1 MADEYGLNGA
11 AQIKVVGV
19 GGGGCNAVDRMIATG
34 VKGVEYIAMNTD
46 VRALSKCQAPVRLQL
61 GPMTTGGK
69 GSGGKPEVGRASA
82 EESVEE
88 IAELLQGADMVFV
101 VAGMG
106 GGSGTG
112 ASPLV
117 AQAARSVGALTVGNV
132 TLPFS
137 WEGKHRST
145 LASEGTE
152 ALREHVDALIV
163 IPNDRLLAIVEEEIP
178 LLKAFVLAD
187 EMLRQGV
194 EGIVGIIDYTAD
206 INVDFNDVRETIK
219 GAGSALLSI
228 GVGRGPERAR
238 DAAEQAVYSRLLDRD
253 IRGAKSVLFE
263 VRGDASMSL
272 YELQAAADIIS
283 DLADADASIIWG
295 GGVDDRLEDEMQIRL
310 IAAGFAGREPEVVD
324 AAWGSTASTAGQTAP
339 PRPTWA
345 TIDIPG
351 ISEPAAPK
359 LERSGQARRPEPE
372 EKPSGLS
379 DFLMQGLRGGEKSG
393 R

>member
-1 MADEYGLNGA
+1 MAEEYGLNGA

-69 GSGGKPEVGRASA
+69 GSGGKPEVGRAA
-82 EESVEE
+82 ADESVEE

-117 AQAARSVGALTVGNV
+117 AEAAQSVGALTVGNV

-137 WEGKHRST
+137 WEGKRRKA
-145 LASEGTE
+145 LAEEGTE
-152 ALREHVDALIV
+152 ALRSHVDALIV

-219 GAGSALLSI
+219 GAGNALLSI

-263 VRGDASMSL
+263 VRGDPSMSL

-283 DLADADASIIWG
+283 DLADDDASIIWG

-310 IAAGFAGREPEVVD
+310 IAAGFNGQGSEVLDVAWEAAVKSAGD
-324 AAWGSTASTAGQTAP
+324 AGPQ
-339 PRPTWA
+339 RPAWA
-345 TIDIPG
+345 TIDVPNV
-351 ISEPAAPK
+351 SERPQSKGDRMGAGRRA
-359 LERSGQARRPEPE
+359 EVDDRQA
-372 EKPSGLS
+372 GLP
-379 DFLMQGLRGGEKSG
+379 DFLRQGLRGGDKTG

>member
-19 GGGGCNAVDRMIATG
+19 GGGGCNAVDRMIANG
-34 VKGVEYIAMNTD
+34 VRGVEYIGMNTD
-46 VRALSKCQAPVRLQL
+46 VRALAKCQAPVRLQL
-61 GPMTTGGK
+61 GPITTGGK
-69 GSGGKPEVGRASA
+69 GAGGKPEVGRASA

-117 AQAARSVGALTVGNV
+117 AKAARSVGALTVGNV

-137 WEGKHRST
+137 WEGKHRSG
-145 LASEGTE
+145 LASTGVEG
-152 ALREHVDALIV
+152 LRENVDALIV

-295 GGVDDRLEDEMQIRL
+295 GGVDEHLEDEMQIRL
-310 IAAGFAGREPEVVD
+310 IAAGFDGREPDVID
-324 AAWGSTASTAGQTAP
+324 AAWSSASAAPVQTKAQ
-339 PRPTWA
+339 RPTWA
-345 TIDIPG
+345 TIDVPG
-351 ISEPAAPK
+351 MSEPATLK
-359 LERSGQARRPEPE
+359 QERPNDGKRSEAE

-379 DFLMQGLRGGEKSG
+379 DFLMQGLRGGEKPG

>member
-1 MADEYGLNGA
+1 MDDEFGLNGA

-19 GGGGCNAVDRMIATG
+19 GGGGCNAVDRMIASG

-46 VRALSKCQAPVRLQL
+46 VRALAKCQAPVRLQL

-69 GSGGKPEVGRASA
+69 GSGGRPEVGQAAA
-82 EESVEE
+82 EESIEE
-88 IAELLQGADMVFV
+88 ITELLQGADMVFV

-117 AQAARSVGALTVGNV
+117 AEAAQSVGALTVGNV
-132 TLPFS
+132 TMPFS
-137 WEGKHRST
+137 WEGQRRKS
-145 LASEGTE
+145 LAMQGAEG
-152 ALREHVDALIV
+152 LQSHVDALIV
-163 IPNDRLLAIVEEEIP
+163 IPNDRLLAIVEEDIP

-194 EGIVGIIDYTAD
+194 GGIVGIIDYTAD
-206 INVDFNDVRETIK
+206 INVDFNDVRETLAK
-219 GAGSALLSI
+219 AGSAILSI

-238 DAAEQAVYSRLLDRD
+238 DAAEQAVYSSLLDRD

-263 VRGDASMSL
+263 VRGDPSMSL

-295 GGVDDRLEDEMQIRL
+295 GGVDERLEDEMQIRL
-310 IAAGFAGREPEVVD
+310 VAAGFDGRELGAAEPIWDATVAPGRDEGPQRPSWTTIEVPGVSD
-324 AAWGSTASTAGQTAP
+324 YHPVKGD
-339 PRPTWA
+339 RVA
-345 TIDIPG
+345 TSRHAEGDDRQLG
-351 ISEPAAPK
+351 I
-359 LERSGQARRPEPE
+359 
-372 EKPSGLS
+372 S
-379 DFLMQGLRGGEKSG
+379 DFLMQGLRGGDKSS

>member
-69 GSGGKPEVGRASA
+69 GAGGKPAVGRASA

-137 WEGKHRST
+137 WEGKHRSA
-145 LASEGTE
+145 LASQGTE
-152 ALREHVDALIV
+152 ALREQVDALIV

-219 GAGSALLSI
+219 GAGTALLSI

-295 GGVDDRLEDEMQIRL
+295 GGVDERLEDEMQIRL
-310 IAAGFAGREPEVVD
+310 IAAGFDGREPEVME
-324 AAWGSTASTAGQTAP
+324 ATWSSTAAKPGQSAP
-339 PRPTWA
+339 QRPTWA
-345 TIDIPG
+345 TIDVPG
-351 ISEPAAPK
+351 MSEPAAK
-359 LERSGQARRPEPE
+359 QERANGAQRLEAD
-372 EKPSGLS
+372 EKPAGLS

>member
-69 GSGGKPEVGRASA
+69 GAGGKPAVGRASA

-137 WEGKHRST
+137 WEGKHRSA
-145 LASEGTE
+145 LASQGTE
-152 ALREHVDALIV
+152 ALREQVDALIV

-295 GGVDDRLEDEMQIRL
+295 GGVDERLEDEMQIRL
-310 IAAGFAGREPEVVD
+310 IAAGFDGREPEVME
-324 AAWGSTASTAGQTAP
+324 AAWSSTAAKPGQSAP
-339 PRPTWA
+339 QRPTWA
-345 TIDIPG
+345 TIDVPG
-351 ISEPAAPK
+351 MSEPAGKQERANGAQR
-359 LERSGQARRPEPE
+359 LEAD
-372 EKPSGLS
+372 EKPAGLS
-379 DFLMQGLRGGEKSG
+379 DFLMQGLRSGEKSG